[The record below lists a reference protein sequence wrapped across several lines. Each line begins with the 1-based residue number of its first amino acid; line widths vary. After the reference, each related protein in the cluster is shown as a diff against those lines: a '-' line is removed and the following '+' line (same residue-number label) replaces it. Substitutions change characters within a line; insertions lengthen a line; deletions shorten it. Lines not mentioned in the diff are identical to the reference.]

1 MDKKFLKRQK
11 WDKLDVPTLHKVIEI
26 TNSRASTLT
35 LCISLT
41 NQKGDFSP
49 TRITAKVNELKNFA
63 KYLETIADTL
73 TDKKE

>member
-1 MDKKFLKRQK
+1 MDKKFLKRHK

-35 LCISLT
+35 LCTLLT

-49 TRITAKVNELKNFA
+49 TRLTAKLNELKNFA
-63 KYLETIADTL
+63 EYLKVIADTL